1 MKTLCR
7 LAYIA
12 RVCYC
17 FDELRVRLT
26 DQSKM
31 VAITGDT
38 ANRLVEAD
46 FSGQEGPGLRV
57 NNYGSVV
64 SDFFLD
70 DF

>member
-1 MKTLCR
+1 
-7 LAYIA
+7 
-12 RVCYC
+12 
-17 FDELRVRLT
+17 
-26 DQSKM
+26 M

-38 ANRLVEAD
+38 ANSLVEAD